1 MEYGNVQRAILGVEG
16 GELNAT
22 ASKALGINQTEGFYV
37 GAVTKIQVLKNLDLK
52 RRYYRKMD
60 GQKIATYA
68 DLSGYINTKRPNDK
82 IQVTYTR
89 NGKTTSSL

>member
-1 MEYGNVQRAILGVEG
+1 
-16 GELNAT
+16 
-22 ASKALGINQTEGFYV
+22 
-37 GAVTKIQVLKNLDLK
+37 
-52 RRYYRKMD
+52 MD

>member
-1 MEYGNVQRAILGVEG
+1 MQPHLRPW
-16 GELNAT
+16 ELTKPKGLCWCSDKN
-22 ASKALGINQTEGFYV
+22 S
-37 GAVTKIQVLKNLDLK
+37 GAENLDLK

-89 NGKTTSSL
+89 NGKNNVVPVVLSKMNSQVLNLKESN

>member
-1 MEYGNVQRAILGVEG
+1 
-16 GELNAT
+16 
-22 ASKALGINQTEGFYV
+22 
-37 GAVTKIQVLKNLDLK
+37 
-52 RRYYRKMD
+52 MD

-89 NGKTTSSL
+89 NGKNNVVPVVLSKMNSQVLNLKESN

>member
-1 MEYGNVQRAILGVEG
+1 VLK
-16 GELNAT
+16 ELNAT
-22 ASKALGINQTEGFYV
+22 ASKALGINQTEGILRRCSDKNS
-37 GAVTKIQVLKNLDLK
+37 GAENLDLK

-89 NGKTTSSL
+89 NGKQRRPCSFK

>member
-1 MEYGNVQRAILGVEG
+1 VLK
-16 GELNAT
+16 ELNAT
-22 ASKALGINQTEGFYV
+22 ASKALGINQTEGILRWCSDKNS
-37 GAVTKIQVLKNLDLK
+37 GAENLDLK

-89 NGKTTSSL
+89 NGKQRRPCSFK